1 MNHQHQHQQH
11 HKHLDLQEMQQV
23 LDLQGMLPHLDNNE
37 FQEFVVK
44 VQEKEIR
51 KNGLSFQIRL
61 IVRFAVDP
69 HVRELP

>member
-1 MNHQHQHQQH
+1 MNHQHQHQHQQH
-11 HKHLDLQEMQQV
+11 HKH